1 MTARCEPHFNLA
13 VLYEERGESARAIER
28 YKEALARMKRTNS
41 TPPWPWHYK
50 TLFNLGRLLGREGD
64 AVEQEELWQAAVD
77 ANPEFIEGHYLL
89 AEIKLLMDQGGDLK
103 RAEELVRA
111 GLEHDETH
119 QAGALGYF
127 VLADILSRL
136 EWPDRGGDGG
146 GALGPGH
153 SGVAV
158 GMTGC
163 VANVRRRP

>member
-1 MTARCEPHFNLA
+1 M
-13 VLYEERGESARAIER
+13 
-28 YKEALARMKRTNS
+28 
-41 TPPWPWHYK
+41 PWHYK

-89 AEIKLLMDQGGDLK
+89 AKLLMDQGGDLK

-111 GLEHDETH
+111 GLEQDETH

-136 EWPDRGGDGG
+136 GRTGEAMEAVR
-146 GALGPGH
+146 
-153 SGVAV
+153 SGRAIQ
-158 GMTGC
+158 GSPSG
-163 VANVRRRP
+163 